1 MIIDRI
7 QRAGKEA
14 YFQDGSGGINI
25 AGQTARTSDLGKGK
39 QLEISAIEILID
51 SDNDLTDLFS
61 YQTEPLISIT
71 VMKEMFP
78 ALFNDPFRHR
88 VHTIA
93 GFDDFNNGK
102 FENCKAMDVE
112 GIPTLVSLGTDTCL
126 WISPRYQMA
135 ESIRI
140 DHAGWELAASRK
152 TPKENFVYTITL
164 NTFNAGGSALAS
176 TEIATALDPTA
187 PRVFENLTLDNVRSY
202 ELKFKAEVMRD
213 AALYE
218 KHTTLIGESIGTP
231 LLRAINLLEPIE
243 TIYEFH
249 SLQELLGRSSEYHLF
264 EFQGQ
269 PINRMIAT
277 LDLSATLVN
286 SEQQNV
292 SANRFE
298 FIAITVADGIFSN
311 VEARL
316 AGEELMRPFS
326 R

>member
-7 QRAGKEA
+7 QLAGKEA
-14 YFQDGSGGINI
+14 YFQDGAGGLNI
-25 AGQTARTSDLGKGK
+25 AGQTARTADLGKGK
-39 QLEISAIEILID
+39 QLEVSAIELLID
-51 SDNDLTDLFS
+51 SDNDLTDLFN
-61 YQTEPLISIT
+61 YQSNPLISIT

-78 ALFNDPFRHR
+78 ALFDDPFRHR

-112 GIPTLVSLGTDTCL
+112 GIPTVVSLGTDTCL
-126 WISPRYQMA
+126 WTSPRYKMP
-135 ESIRI
+135 ESTKI

-164 NTFNAGGSALAS
+164 NAFDGGGSPITS

-187 PRVFENLTLDNVRSY
+187 PRLFENLSLDNVRAY
-202 ELKFKAEVMRD
+202 ELKFKAEVKRD

-243 TIYEFH
+243 TIYKFH
-249 SLQELLGRSSEYHLF
+249 SLQELLSRSSEYHLF

-269 PINRMIAT
+269 PISKMIAT
-277 LDLSATLVN
+277 LDLSATLVC

-298 FIAITVADGIFSN
+298 FIEIMVADGIFSN

-316 AGEELMRPFS
+316 AGAELIRSIPQ
-326 R
+326 